1 MLLTFK
7 QCFGCI
13 NVSFF
18 AVALMPFQ
26 NNNKHTHTH
35 TSYSSDS
42 CAKREKKTEI
52 WTRSIQ
58 FYLLVRTAKKTHT
71 HRTTLVTY
79 FVLPSDLKDQLRKIA
94 RAHEHSRL
102 LNWTIKDH
110 WWCQWLVLLHSIEL
124 VVVFHQNRCDI
135 LSTEYSSEFSICLW
149 RLQSSQHFSQ
159 FIAWFIIGRFLV
171 TFSNILIVV
180 VVVVDIVV

>member
-1 MLLTFK
+1 
-7 QCFGCI
+7 
-13 NVSFF
+13 
-18 AVALMPFQ
+18 MPFQ
-26 NNNKHTHTH
+26 NNNKHTHTQVILQILVQRER
-35 TSYSSDS
+35 
-42 CAKREKKTEI
+42 KRQKYERGRYNFIYWLEQRKK
-52 WTRSIQ
+52 
-58 FYLLVRTAKKTHT
+58 HT
-71 HRTTLVTY
+71 HTY

-102 LNWTIKDH
+102 SNWTIKDH